1 MIIRFHIILRI
12 FIDWFINLEK
22 ESLSLS
28 HSSTKTKTGKA
39 LLSNE
44 FLYSHTFFRT
54 IKLHLLSVIFSSIYH
69 RSNFPR
75 TILASRQLATYS
87 KTSTRDKLRWKKKG
101 KRKNGG
107 FSQFYARTKIV
118 INRRDGKSRRKW
130 NGNETKNLETR
141 SQGTWPFM

>member
-12 FIDWFINLEK
+12 FIDWFINSEK
-22 ESLSLS
+22 ESLSLTPRQTPKPERHCS
-28 HSSTKTKTGKA
+28 QTSSFTRI
-39 LLSNE
+39 L
-44 FLYSHTFFRT
+44 FFRT
-54 IKLHLLSVIFSSIYH
+54 IKLHLFSVIFSSIYH

-87 KTSTRDKLRWKKKG
+87 KTSDKLRWKKKG
-101 KRKNGG
+101 KGKNGG

>member
-12 FIDWFINLEK
+12 FIDWFINSEK
-22 ESLSLS
+22 ESLSLTS
-28 HSSTKTKTGKA
+28 RQTPKPERHCSQTSSFTRI
-39 LLSNE
+39 L
-44 FLYSHTFFRT
+44 FFRT
-54 IKLHLLSVIFSSIYH
+54 IKHHLFSAIFSSIYH

-101 KRKNGG
+101 KGKNGG

>member
-12 FIDWFINLEK
+12 FIDWFINSEK
-22 ESLSLS
+22 ESLSLTPRQTPKPERHCS
-28 HSSTKTKTGKA
+28 QTSSFTRI
-39 LLSNE
+39 L
-44 FLYSHTFFRT
+44 FFRT
-54 IKLHLLSVIFSSIYH
+54 IKLHLFSVIFSSIYH

-101 KRKNGG
+101 KGKNGG

>member
-12 FIDWFINLEK
+12 FIDWFINSEK
-22 ESLSLS
+22 ESVSLSLLDKHQNRHCS
-28 HSSTKTKTGKA
+28 QTSSFTRI
-39 LLSNE
+39 L
-44 FLYSHTFFRT
+44 FFRT
-54 IKLHLLSVIFSSIYH
+54 IKLHLFSVIFSSIYH

-101 KRKNGG
+101 KGKNGG